1 MRCGFSAG
9 LYQLLN
15 PFPVCVLQR
24 AGWVWVGAAVV
35 CHSNS
40 KLRSQR
46 TLRTARLTW
55 GVSDTA
61 CPRARGSG
69 HVHVRRAQLAAEGW
83 VLLLLLQRNALC
95 FVCPLSAQGS
105 INSTSRPLL
114 AHASRE
120 QSPLTKASSVQ
131 DHKPSPSISPLSAH
145 CSAKPLQEG
154 LAQPCTES
162 FQPSRPAESRESC
175 SLPATHSPTKL
186 HPPLQ
191 GSKPRCILLSLEAIV
206 APQELLVL
214 LVCAELNGS
223 VRDHAHHGG

>member
-15 PFPVCVLQR
+15 PFPGCVGT
-24 AGWVWVGAAVV
+24 GWSSCGLPQQFQTEVSEDTEDSTSDLG
-35 CHSNS
+35 C
-40 KLRSQR
+40 LRHCVPKSE
-46 TLRTARLTW
+46 RL
-55 GVSDTA
+55 GLHA
-61 CPRARGSG
+61 L
-69 HVHVRRAQLAAEGW
+69 RRAQLAAEGW

-162 FQPSRPAESRESC
+162 FQPSRPAESRESR
-175 SLPATHSPTKL
+175 SLPATHKML

-191 GSKPRCILLSLEAIV
+191 GSKPRCILLSLEAVV

-214 LVCAELNGS
+214 LVCTELNGS
-223 VRDHAHHGG
+223 IRDPAHHGG